1 MLQTKKKRVAMDKSY
16 QVKLCYGYEQN
27 EDGSIFHA
35 FEAISTNE
43 CPVKKAVSD
52 SLRETLE
59 ADTDDF
65 NWDWMFITLPEQ
77 TVRQIRGDA
86 IEEITLAM
94 AKMTTAHEQ
103 DKLALLKIVASLGE
117 KLSAAE
123 ACIDEIEDHLNRGSD
138 NDWAQDA
145 IARYQKFVEEQN
157 ANK

>member
-1 MLQTKKKRVAMDKSY
+1 MNKNY
-16 QVKLCYGYEQN
+16 QIKLCYGYERN

-35 FEAISTNE
+35 FESISTDE
-43 CPVKKAVSD
+43 SPVEKAVSD

-59 ADTDDF
+59 ADADDF

-94 AKMTTAHEQ
+94 AKATTAHEQ
-103 DKLALLKIVASLGE
+103 DKLALLKIIASLGE

>member
-1 MLQTKKKRVAMDKSY
+1 MGKHY

-43 CPVKKAVSD
+43 SPVEKAVSD

-59 ADTDDF
+59 ADADDF

-86 IEEITLAM
+86 LEEITLAM
-94 AKMTTAHEQ
+94 AKATTAHEQ
-103 DKLALLKIVASLGE
+103 DKLALLKIILLLWE
-117 KLSAAE
+117 K
-123 ACIDEIEDHLNRGSD
+123 N
-138 NDWAQDA
+138 
-145 IARYQKFVEEQN
+145 
-157 ANK
+157 